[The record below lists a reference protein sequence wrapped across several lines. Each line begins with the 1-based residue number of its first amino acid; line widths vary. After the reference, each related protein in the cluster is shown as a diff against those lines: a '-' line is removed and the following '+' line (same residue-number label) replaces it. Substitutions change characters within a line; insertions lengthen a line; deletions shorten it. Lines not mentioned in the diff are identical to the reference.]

1 MEKCVEE
8 MQGVDLNRNYAYKF
22 AHDNRG
28 SSNNICAEDYRGPYA
43 FSEPETQA
51 MRDYLDKL
59 PNVKIALNFHA
70 WGPLFITPYN
80 WDARKTNP
88 GLTKKAAMFYRYVFE
103 KAGVP
108 HGYTLGNGA
117 QTIHYTANGEASDWM
132 LHEKGIYAMSP
143 ELGIESRYAET
154 FFINNK

>member
-1 MEKCVEE
+1 MREFLEK
-8 MQGVDLNRNYAYKF
+8 F
-22 AHDNRG
+22 
-28 SSNNICAEDYRGPYA
+28 
-43 FSEPETQA
+43 
-51 MRDYLDKL
+51 

-80 WDARKTNP
+80 WDARRTNP
-88 GLTKKAAMFYRYVFE
+88 GMTKKAEAFYRYVFE

-132 LHEKGIYAMSP
+132 LHERGIYAMSP
-143 ELGIESRYAET
+143 ELGIDSRYAET
-154 FFINNK
+154 FFINNKQTLQDLIVQNSAWIEHTIKLLFEKIKCKLRQSYVRSVSD